1 MLANENLWIK
11 ATHGYFQNED
21 PALHGVTE
29 SRVDLAKFPY
39 DISGRNSGIRFYER
53 SHRSEYSG
61 TGARQLSLYDE

>member
-39 DISGRNSGIRFYER
+39 DISGRNSGFVSMNGLIVASTLALVRGSY
-53 SHRSEYSG
+53 H
-61 TGARQLSLYDE
+61 